1 MARYTSSLIVAIPFE
16 SLHPVLGE
24 MMQSCN
30 CEVIYK
36 TDSGD
41 YMMGREL
48 PGTVPF
54 AKLVTVEALIDLV
67 STNDKEFKIK
77 LVVKNEELP
86 LQVNNHCRKVFD
98 DIQKAVTEN
107 SKWQILENVVG

>member
-24 MMQSCN
+24 MMQACN

-36 TDSGD
+36 TDTGD

-48 PGTVPF
+48 PGKVPF
-54 AKLVTVEALIDLV
+54 AKLVTVEALIDLT
-67 STNDKEFKIK
+67 SAKEVRIK

-86 LQVNNHCRKVFD
+86 LQVNNHCRQVFD

-107 SKWQILENVVG
+107 SQWQILENVVG